1 MTDFKDMK
9 VLLTQD
15 PKWSSDTLLDAL
27 QEWGH
32 EVEIAQSSAE
42 AWSFLRERNEL
53 SLAIVDERLTDFDGE
68 ELQRVC
74 EARGPDERVHLIVLS
89 ETQNTADVE
98 ALLSAGASDVI
109 NPAADAKLLEQRLA
123 VGVRLAEDQMALKQF
138 SRAFYRVAQQVEDT
152 NDLRLVQMMHT
163 DRLAS
168 VGMLS
173 AGIAHEMNNPLGF
186 VVVSMDL
193 LKRYWGRVE
202 AVLEDFAKNN
212 PGASS
217 EIDGVLRHVPG
228 CFDRID
234 TGLER
239 AAALARQLLDYSRQS
254 GDSGE
259 NCCVNDCVQHALLL
273 CNHVLKRVAKVD
285 VDLDPQLPFID
296 ANNQQIEQLV
306 MNLVINAAHAVE
318 EVRGSEI
325 SISTKAEPEL
335 IVLQVSDNGPGILTD
350 TLTSI
355 WEPFYTTKGVGKGT
369 GLGLSICK
377 EIVELHRGT
386 IRAANREQSGA
397 VFTISF
403 PTA

>member
-1 MTDFKDMK
+1 M
-9 VLLTQD
+9 
-15 PKWSSDTLLDAL
+15 
-27 QEWGH
+27 
-32 EVEIAQSSAE
+32 
-42 AWSFLRERNEL
+42 
-53 SLAIVDERLTDFDGE
+53 
-68 ELQRVC
+68 
-74 EARGPDERVHLIVLS
+74 
-89 ETQNTADVE
+89 
-98 ALLSAGASDVI
+98 
-109 NPAADAKLLEQRLA
+109 
-123 VGVRLAEDQMALKQF
+123 
-138 SRAFYRVAQQVEDT
+138 
-152 NDLRLVQMMHT
+152 
-163 DRLAS
+163 
-168 VGMLS
+168 
-173 AGIAHEMNNPLGF
+173 
-186 VVVSMDL
+186 
-193 LKRYWGRVE
+193 
-202 AVLEDFAKNN
+202 
-212 PGASS
+212 
-217 EIDGVLRHVPG
+217 
-228 CFDRID
+228 
-234 TGLER
+234 
-239 AAALARQLLDYSRQS
+239 
-254 GDSGE
+254 
-259 NCCVNDCVQHALLL
+259 
-273 CNHVLKRVAKVD
+273 LKRVAKVD